1 MKTGQREK
9 ASLRDPETG
18 AYSADFL
25 ADCLEKECSK
35 AGRFRRPLSLIFL
48 FLGDGASSAEKIR
61 EEPASGALSGMVDGI
76 RKTLRN
82 SDLIARVSR
91 DRFCVVLPETDHF
104 GSLLT
109 LRRIRKTVRG
119 MGMLQSATYPGDG
132 RDLAELSRAGEE
144 KHLRQK
150 KSPLCRLRLMDKSF
164 WDAFD
169 ILMGKPEDYE
179 HLRKGEE
186 VPFFSRVDKDLG
198 RNRHFSLARDTFL
211 RLVEAVAQD
220 VSFQGN
226 FRGLVIAA
234 GPRPEIFKRIFLS
247 FESGEPARRNVCVV
261 GPAGSIRDGAK
272 NMRYENAHDEALKEK
287 EVLLYLKEDGAYG
300 IFAAGRQDEVCGFH
314 TADEWL
320 VEAMMEKM
328 QEHYRLQ
335 GNF

>member
-1 MKTGQREK
+1 MEK
-9 ASLRDPETG
+9 ATLRDPETG

-35 AGRFRRPLSLIFL
+35 AGRFRRPLSLVFL
-48 FLGDGASSAEKIR
+48 FLGDGASSAEKLR
-61 EEPASGALSGMVDGI
+61 EEPPSGALSGMVDGM
-76 RKTLRN
+76 RKALRN

-109 LRRIRKTVRG
+109 LRRLRKTVRG
-119 MGMLQSATYPGDG
+119 MGMLESATYPRDG
-132 RDLAELSRAGEE
+132 KVFEELYRAGE
-144 KHLRQK
+144 KKYLRQK
-150 KSPLCRLRLMDKSF
+150 KSPLYRMHLMEKTF

-169 ILMGKPEDYE
+169 ILMGTPE
-179 HLRKGEE
+179 
-186 VPFFSRVDKDLG
+186 RVDKDLG
-198 RNRHFSLARDTFL
+198 KNRHFTLPRETYL

-220 VSFQGN
+220 VSLQGN

-234 GPRPEIFKRIFLS
+234 GPRPEIYKRIFLS
-247 FESGEPARRNVCVV
+247 FESDEPARRNVCVV
-261 GPAGSIRDGAK
+261 GPAGGIRDGAK
-272 NMRYENAHDEALKEK
+272 NLGCEIDPTEALKEK

>member
-1 MKTGQREK
+1 MEN
-9 ASLRDPETG
+9 ASMRDPETG

-35 AGRFRRPLSLIFL
+35 AGRFRRPLSLVFL
-48 FLGDGASSAEKIR
+48 FLGDGASPPEKTG

-109 LRRIRKTVRG
+109 LRRLRKTVRG
-119 MGMLQSATYPGDG
+119 MGMLESATYPRDG
-132 RDLAELSRAGEE
+132 KVFAELSRAGEE
-144 KHLRQK
+144 KYLRQK
-150 KSPLCRLRLMDKSF
+150 KSPLYRMRLMDKTF

-169 ILMGKPEDYE
+169 ILMGKPE
-179 HLRKGEE
+179 
-186 VPFFSRVDKDLG
+186 RVDKDLG
-198 RNRHFSLARDTFL
+198 RNRHFALARETFL

-220 VSFQGN
+220 VSFQEN

-247 FESGEPARRNVCVV
+247 FESDERQRRNVCVF
-261 GPAGSIRDGAK
+261 GPAGSTRNGAMS
-272 NMRYENAHDEALKEK
+272 MRSENAPQEALKEK